1 MIAGRKL
8 IIAVLGGLVLSVSVH
23 ADMTPV
29 ASLDSPSRPS
39 VQTDEP
45 ADSRNNSGIA
55 SSLACLSVSGL
66 DAAPLAFLPPEQAD
80 VEPAVEET
88 PPCPVLT
95 EGVDSF
101 GLHPRLVPSWW
112 ARPNRR

>member
-45 ADSRNNSGIA
+45 VWMRRLWRFCLRSRRMWSRR
-55 SSLACLSVSGL
+55 SRR
-66 DAAPLAFLPPEQAD
+66 PR
-80 VEPAVEET
+80 PAR
-88 PPCPVLT
+88 
-95 EGVDSF
+95 S
-101 GLHPRLVPSWW
+101 
-112 ARPNRR
+112 